1 MYLNF
6 NQSNRPFLPIPHLPS
21 EFHILFLFYFSNKV
35 EAHLV
40 QVFLL
45 FGEMRARGVEP
56 DRAAYNAL
64 MEACARAG
72 AVDKCAGVLND
83 LVSRSV

>member
-1 MYLNF
+1 
-6 NQSNRPFLPIPHLPS
+6 
-21 EFHILFLFYFSNKV
+21 
-35 EAHLV
+35 V

>member
-1 MYLNF
+1 MIELRFELN
-6 NQSNRPFLPIPHLPS
+6 RFLHLPYVS
-21 EFHILFLFYFSNKV
+21 PRMGPLSFLCDKM

-45 FGEMRARGVEP
+45 FKEMRARGVEP

-83 LVSRSV
+83 MVSG